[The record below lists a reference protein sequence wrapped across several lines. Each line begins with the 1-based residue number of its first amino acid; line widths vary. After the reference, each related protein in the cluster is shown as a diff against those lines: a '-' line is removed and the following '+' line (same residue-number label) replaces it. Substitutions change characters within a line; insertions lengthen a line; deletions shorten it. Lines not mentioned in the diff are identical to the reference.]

1 MRLWPQARPSL
12 KLGTYGFPLLRRT
25 LSIPLEQ
32 ARTHMHVMGITG
44 SGKSRFLAGLFL
56 SLYEAGVSATLVD
69 PHGDLSRLVLG
80 KLIERGVYNDPP
92 AFDRIIYLDLPAAAR
107 RGRYMP
113 FNVLGQPNLSAPS
126 IASNTLQA
134 LHRAWPAL
142 ADGAAP
148 RFDRLV
154 QNAVKVLISNHVPL
168 PALAKFLMEKP
179 FRDELLA
186 HEEDKDIVSMWQQWF
201 DRLPDR
207 LRLDYI
213 DSTLTRVSL
222 LTFDPVLKYS
232 LLAPDLLLD
241 FRRII
246 DTNTS
251 VIINLAVENLE
262 ARKLLG
268 CFLTVLAEQGALS
281 RADIPDEAR
290 HGFHY
295 LILDEC
301 FDFTAQN
308 ERSLSAM
315 LSQTRK
321 YGLLAALAH
330 QNWTQASASLKGS
343 LQNVGI
349 DIAFQLGADD
359 ARYSAPIF
367 GRIDPKTVRLTIE
380 PGEAESAGMAE
391 QWYEWHV
398 AFQDLLQARAF
409 IRLPG
414 DRHHFWQFW
423 RSRTR
428 RTVKMRTLPIRNPK
442 VASETLAKIEESY
455 LSRYFRPSKE
465 MENSAYSAFQSG
477 KSARPSSVTRRS
489 SQLDE
494 VPNKRLA
501 NAGRECSN
509 EHSEW

>member
-1 MRLWPQARPSL
+1 VILGLPRRQARI
-12 KLGTYGFPLLRRT
+12 KLGSYGFPFLRRT
-25 LSIPLEQ
+25 LSIPLDQ
-32 ARTHMHVMGITG
+32 ARAHMHVMGITG

-56 SLYEAGVSATLVD
+56 SLYEAGLSATLID

-80 KLIERGVYNDPP
+80 KLVEHGAYREQH
-92 AFDRIIYLDLPAAAR
+92 AFDRIIYLDLPGAAR
-107 RGRYMP
+107 RGLYMP
-113 FNVLGQPNLSAPS
+113 FNVLDQPNLSPSS
-126 IASNTLQA
+126 IASNTVQA
-134 LHRAWPAL
+134 LHRAWPSL

-154 QNAVKVLISNHVPL
+154 QNSVKVLVSNHVPL

-179 FRDELLA
+179 FRDQLLA
-186 HEEDKDIVSMWQQWF
+186 REPDQDIVSMWRDWY
-201 DRLPDR
+201 DRLPER
-207 LRLDYI
+207 LRLEYI

-222 LTFDPVLKYS
+222 LAFDPVLKYS
-232 LLAPDLLLD
+232 LLAPNRVLD

-246 DTNTS
+246 HTNRC
-251 VIINLAVENLE
+251 VIVNLAVENLE

-281 RADIPDEAR
+281 RADIPDEER
-290 HGFHY
+290 RGSHH

-321 YGLLAALAH
+321 YGLYAVLAH
-330 QNWTQASASLKGS
+330 QNWTQASAALKGS

-349 DIAFQLGADD
+349 DVAFQLGAED

-367 GRIDPKTVRLTIE
+367 GRIEPKTVRVATD

-414 DRHHFWQFW
+414 NRRHWWQFW
-423 RSRTR
+423 RSRAR
-428 RTVKMRTLPIRNPK
+428 RTLEIRALPVPDARAPQSVLART
-442 VASETLAKIEESY
+442 EDEY
-455 LSRYFRPSKE
+455 LRRYFLSEAQIRE
-465 MENSAYSAFQSG
+465 RAFAQFQGSATGEAVVRAIPDS
-477 KSARPSSVTRRS
+477 
-489 SQLDE
+489 
-494 VPNKRLA
+494 
-501 NAGRECSN
+501 
-509 EHSEW
+509 

>member
-1 MRLWPQARPSL
+1 VSLGLPRARARL

-25 LSIPLEQ
+25 LSLPLDQ
-32 ARTHMHVMGITG
+32 ARAHMHVMGITG

-56 SLYEAGVSATLVD
+56 SLYEAGLSATLID

-80 KLIERGVYNDPP
+80 KLVERGVYNDPGS
-92 AFDRIIYLDLPAAAR
+92 FERILYLDLPAAAR
-107 RGRYMP
+107 RGLYMP
-113 FNVLGQPNLSAPS
+113 FNVLAQPNLSPPA
-126 IASNTLQA
+126 IASNTVQA
-134 LHRAWPAL
+134 LHRAWPSL

-154 QNAVKVLISNHVPL
+154 QNGVKVLVSNHAPL

-179 FRDELLA
+179 FRDQLLA
-186 HEEDKDIVSMWQQWF
+186 HEPDSDIVSMWHDWF

-207 LRLDYI
+207 LRLEYI

-222 LTFDPVLKYS
+222 LAFDPVLKYS
-232 LLAPDLLLD
+232 LLAPDRLLD

-251 VIINLAVENLE
+251 VIVNLAVENLE
-262 ARKLLG
+262 ARKILG

-281 RADIPDEAR
+281 RADIPEEER
-290 HGFHY
+290 RGSHH

-308 ERSLSAM
+308 ERSLCAM
-315 LSQTRK
+315 LSQCRK
-321 YGLLAALAH
+321 YGLYAVLAH
-330 QNWTQASASLKGS
+330 QNWTQANAALKGS

-349 DIAFQLGADD
+349 DVAFQLGADD

-367 GRIDPKTVRLTIE
+367 GRIDPKTVRVNTE

-409 IRLPG
+409 IRLPSNR
-414 DRHHFWQFW
+414 RHWWQFW
-423 RSRTR
+423 RSRRR
-428 RTVKMRTLPIRNPK
+428 RTVEMRTLPI
-442 VASETLAKIEESY
+442 ASPSVDGKLLAEVEREY
-455 LSRYFRPSKE
+455 LRGYFRTQTDLRR
-465 MENSAYSAFQSG
+465 QSI
-477 KSARPSSVTRRS
+477 AHHRAAELQEQVVRR
-489 SQLDE
+489 QTMG
-494 VPNKRLA
+494 P
-501 NAGRECSN
+501 
-509 EHSEW
+509 